1 MSRMPKE
8 AKDPKQEVSFE
19 QGLAELEQVVQQ
31 LEDGDLPLDEALRR
45 FEKGVALSE
54 SCRKQLEAA
63 ETRVEI
69 LLKKNNTVKP
79 EPFEAEE
86 SQA

>member
-8 AKDPKQEVSFE
+8 AKEQKQELSFE

-31 LEDGDLPLDEALRR
+31 LEDGDLPLDEALKR
-45 FEKGVALSE
+45 FEKGVELSE

-69 LLKKNNTVKP
+69 LLKKNNKVQP
-79 EPFEAEE
+79 EPFDPEE
-86 SQA
+86 SQR